1 MEHFLGGSNL
11 QPLPSYIINHHSPQS
26 KSSVILLA
34 EGMLIWVK
42 HSGAPENLNRSMD

>member
-1 MEHFLGGSNL
+1 MLAVHGTLFGWFKPTTITII
-11 QPLPSYIINHHSPQS
+11 QYIINHHSPQS

-42 HSGAPENLNRSMD
+42 HSGAPEN